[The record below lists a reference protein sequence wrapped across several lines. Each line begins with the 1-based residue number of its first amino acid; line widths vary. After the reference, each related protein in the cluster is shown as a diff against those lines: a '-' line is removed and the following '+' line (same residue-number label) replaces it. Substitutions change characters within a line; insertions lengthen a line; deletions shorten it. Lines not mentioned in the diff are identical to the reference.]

1 MAAPNV
7 DRIRIDNDTTS
18 RTKTTWKT
26 RLNFC

>member
-1 MAAPNV
+1 MAAPHV
-7 DRIRIDNDTTS
+7 DVIHIDNDITS